1 MGVEEVG
8 GKRCLEPCGRKQA
21 RRVEDQGVK
30 RPIRGR
36 GGLGQ
41 RCGQIG
47 EYVRMAGWLSEAS
60 RSPGSTLTNL
70 PKGSK
75 TRKMCKV

>member
-1 MGVEEVG
+1 MGVEEVE
-8 GKRCLEPCGRKQA
+8 GKRCLEPCGREEA

-47 EYVRMAGWLSEAS
+47 EWVRMPAVCFSGVYQGRKAPNS
-60 RSPGSTLTNL
+60 
-70 PKGSK
+70 PKGDTK
-75 TRKMCKV
+75 TNIGAE

>member
-1 MGVEEVG
+1 MGVEEVE
-8 GKRCLEPCGRKQA
+8 GKRCLEPCGRQEA

-47 EYVRMAGWLSEAS
+47 EYVRMAFQG
-60 RSPGSTLTNL
+60 
-70 PKGSK
+70 
-75 TRKMCKV
+75 